1 MTRRAQDEV
10 DLTYI
15 TPRTIAMS
23 FPATGYE
30 GDRQEHK
37 SSLSRWLFSLTTAYL
52 RRTRA
57 RLLARCQSLIATTS
71 TTLLRCCGMPQS

>member
-30 GDRQEHK
+30 GERTLIFGFFLIFDI
-37 SSLSRWLFSLTTAYL
+37 AYL
-52 RRTRA
+52 S
-57 RLLARCQSLIATTS
+57 QSLIATTL
-71 TTLLRCCGMPQS
+71 TTLLHCYGEPMRAKKKKKKSF